1 MTSFSCSFL
10 AQGIPVNLI
19 FIASSPHHCPFLI
32 MIAILVHLM
41 LIAVKSIK
49 KQHLVEVR
57 SMANP
62 PAAVKLALESI
73 CLLLGESTTD
83 WKQIRSII
91 MRENFIPTIVNF
103 SADEIRW
110 NKRKYILKLFTEEL
124 CLFLSLIFKFLSA
137 PLRALNSPL
146 TPLLLL
152 LISFKHIPPSTYL
165 AVSSIK
171 RQHLVEVRAMTNP
184 PAVVKLALESICLML
199 GEETSDWKK
208 IRQVIIRDNFISSIV
223 NFSSEDMRYQCQNV
237 CLDLI

>member
-1 MTSFSCSFL
+1 
-10 AQGIPVNLI
+10 
-19 FIASSPHHCPFLI
+19 
-32 MIAILVHLM
+32 M

-110 NKRKYILKLFTEEL
+110 NKTFQQVVNWYSLHVCLCICPSPT
-124 CLFLSLIFKFLSA
+124 CLFFSTNIG
-137 PLRALNSPL
+137 
-146 TPLLLL
+146 
-152 LISFKHIPPSTYL
+152 PSVV

-171 RQHLVEVRAMTNP
+171 RQHLVEVRTMTNP

-223 NFSSEDMRYQCQNV
+223 SFSSEEMRYRC
-237 CLDLI
+237 